1 MIKTSILKENNKPVA
16 VVLDYQEY
24 LRLKNLEKDKNDYLE
39 AVSIKKKNKKWLQHN
54 ELKKELGL
62 SK

>member
-39 AVSIKKKNKKWLQHN
+39 AVRIKKKNKKWLQHN